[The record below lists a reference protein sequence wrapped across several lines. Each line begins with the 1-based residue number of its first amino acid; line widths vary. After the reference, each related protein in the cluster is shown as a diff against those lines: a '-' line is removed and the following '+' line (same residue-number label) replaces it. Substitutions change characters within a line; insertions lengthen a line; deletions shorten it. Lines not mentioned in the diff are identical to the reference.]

1 MALVD
6 MLLMAIEKL
15 DREDVRT
22 HSHTMVDTFLVM
34 LDYRTVKQ
42 TVSVCVTCDKIF
54 MCGVRQLK
62 TRFF

>member
-15 DREDVRT
+15 GREDVRT

-42 TVSVCVTCDKIF
+42 TVSVCVCVCDVCVCVF
-54 MCGVRQLK
+54 V
-62 TRFF
+62 